1 MMNQSELFSL
11 MQISTLTVVEQRIAH
26 CEDARDK
33 AHDPDI
39 KILWE
44 AYALQLRNQRIKESN

>member
-1 MMNQSELFSL
+1 MNQSELFSL

-26 CEDARDK
+26 CEEARAK
-33 AHDPDI
+33 AHDPEI

-44 AYALQLRNQRIKESN
+44 AYARQLRNQRIKESH